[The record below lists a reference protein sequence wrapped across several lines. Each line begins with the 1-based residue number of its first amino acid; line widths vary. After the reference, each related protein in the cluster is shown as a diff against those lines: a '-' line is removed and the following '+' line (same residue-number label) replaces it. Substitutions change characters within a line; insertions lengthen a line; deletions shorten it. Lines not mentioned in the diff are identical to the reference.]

1 MKTTIAALT
10 SLIRGNHPNEIQ
22 LFPAGE
28 FRANDGRPADCACWV
43 MTREI
48 AETLI
53 QQVAERAT
61 PLVIDYEHQT
71 LRAIKNGQPAP
82 AAGWFHSLEWREGEG
97 LYAVNVEWTDSAC
110 AAIAANEYK
119 FISPVFL
126 YNPQGHVTVL
136 LHSALTNT
144 PALDGMDA
152 VMLAAASQLVTLSPQ
167 QPEESLV
174 DDELIKELLSN
185 LRWMFNL
192 PATAMTADIIAEL
205 QKAID
210 LISNGQ
216 GTATAASQ
224 GLLELLQAQ
233 TQQIADLSAKAYDPA
248 KYVPIAG
255 FEALQAQ
262 LNTERQ
268 HAQVSQV
275 DSLVQAALSDGRLT
289 PALEDWAK
297 ELGRSNLVALT
308 THLDKAQPIAAL
320 SSLQSKVQPPPASPA
335 SNPTP
340 ELDTAALAI
349 CNQFGLSPDDLKK
362 HLGEQ
367 S

>member
-10 SLIRGNHPNEIQ
+10 SLIRGNHQNEIQ

-28 FRANDGRPADCACWV
+28 FRANDGRPADCASWV

-48 AETLI
+48 AESLI
-53 QQVAERAT
+53 QQVNGRET

-82 AAGWFHSLEWREGEG
+82 AAGWFQTLEWREGEG
-97 LYAVNVEWTDSAC
+97 LYAVNVDWTDNASQ
-110 AAIAANEYK
+110 AIAANEYR

-126 YNPQGHVTVL
+126 YDQQGHVTAL

-152 VMLAAASQLVTLSPQ
+152 VMLAAASRLAALNTP
-167 QPEESLV
+167 QPEDHSV
-174 DDELIKELLSN
+174 DDELIKELLNN
-185 LRWMFNL
+185 LRWMLNL
-192 PATAMTADIIAEL
+192 PATATTADIIAEL

-224 GLLELLQAQ
+224 GLLDLLQAQ
-233 TQQIADLSAKAYDPA
+233 RTQIADLSSKAYDPA

-255 FEALQAQ
+255 YQELQAQ
-262 LNTERQ
+262 LNSERQ
-268 HAQVSQV
+268 HAQVSQI
-275 DSLVQAALSDGRLT
+275 DSLVLAALNDGRLT

-297 ELGRSNLVALT
+297 ELGRTNFAALI
-308 THLDKAQPIAAL
+308 THLEKAQPIAAL
-320 SSLQSKVQPPPASPA
+320 SSLQSGGQTPAAVSP
-335 SNPTP
+335 THTLT
-340 ELDTAALAI
+340 ELDTDALAI
-349 CNQFGLSPDDLKK
+349 CTQFGLSPEDLKK
-362 HLGEQ
+362 QLGER
-367 S
+367 

>member
-1 MKTTIAALT
+1 MKTNIAALT
-10 SLIRGNHPNEIQ
+10 SVIRGNNHNEIQ

-28 FRANDGRPADCACWV
+28 FRANDGRPADCARWV

-48 AETLI
+48 AENLI
-53 QQVAERAT
+53 QQVTARKT

-82 AAGWFHSLEWREGEG
+82 AAGWLHTLEWREGEG
-97 LYAVNVEWTDSAC
+97 LYAINVDWTDKARE
-110 AAIAANEYK
+110 AIAANEYK

-126 YNPQGHVTVL
+126 YDQQGHVTAL

-152 VMLAAASQLVTLSPQ
+152 VMLAAASQLAALNTP
-167 QPEESLV
+167 QPEDHSV
-174 DDELIKELLSN
+174 DDELIKELLNN
-185 LRWMFNL
+185 LRWMLNL
-192 PATAMTADIIAEL
+192 PATATTADIIAEL

-224 GLLELLQAQ
+224 GLLDLLQAQ
-233 TQQIADLSAKAYDPA
+233 KTQIADLSSKAYDPA

-255 FEALQAQ
+255 YQELQAQ
-262 LNTERQ
+262 LNSERQ
-268 HAQVSQV
+268 QAQVSQV

-297 ELGRSNLVALT
+297 ELGRTNFAALT
-308 THLDKAQPIAAL
+308 THLEKAQPIAAL
-320 SSLQSKVQPPPASPA
+320 SSLQSGGQTPAAVQSTQTQTA
-335 SNPTP
+335 
-340 ELDTAALAI
+340 ELDADALAI
-349 CNQFGLSPDDLKK
+349 CNQFGLSPDDIKK
-362 HLGEQ
+362 QLGER
-367 S
+367 